1 MSIKN
6 ACRDIFVQLSD
17 LINQLSDHEYSK
29 PIETLNQSSIGQ
41 HIRHTL
47 EFFMCL
53 EQADEAG
60 VVNYDKRLHDKL
72 IETDK
77 VLALAAVNRLSDFI
91 MTHDQNRN
99 LNLEVNYS
107 IDGEGFIVV
116 GTNYSREL
124 IYNIEHA
131 VHHMAI
137 IKIGVREVAPHISL
151 PVTFGVASSTIRHQ
165 ARNSVTAQQH

>member
-1 MSIKN
+1 
-6 ACRDIFVQLSD
+6 
-17 LINQLSDHEYSK
+17 
-29 PIETLNQSSIGQ
+29 
-41 HIRHTL
+41 
-47 EFFMCL
+47 MCL

-60 VVNYDKRLHDKL
+60 VLNYDKRLHDKL

-91 MTHDQNRN
+91 MTYDQNRN

-137 IKIGVREVAPHISL
+137 IKIGVREIAPHLNL

-165 ARNSVTAQQH
+165 ASNTIATQQH